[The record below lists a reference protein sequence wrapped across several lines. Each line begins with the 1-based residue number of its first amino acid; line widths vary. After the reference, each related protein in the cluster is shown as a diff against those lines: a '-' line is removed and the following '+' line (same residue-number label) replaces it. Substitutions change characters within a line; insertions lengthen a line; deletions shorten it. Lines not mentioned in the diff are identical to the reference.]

1 MEFWTA
7 VFRFRSSLRTL
18 AEQCFRAL
26 AADGNPNYNVY
37 ILYF

>member
-7 VFRFRSSLRTL
+7 VFRFRFSPRTL
-18 AEQCFRAL
+18 AAQDFRAFV
-26 AADGNPNYNVY
+26 ADGNPSYNIY